1 MEEKKDWQE
10 LAAWGLHEEDRRK
23 QRAAEHLWC
32 VQRHGALA
40 ASAPPA
46 PLQTGGLKHPPG

>member
-40 ASAPPA
+40 ASASPA
-46 PLQTGGLKHPPG
+46 PFQTGGLKHPPG